1 MRRGLAALLPALW
14 LAGCAVVP
22 GGADPAA
29 AQMRGEPA
37 GLILLTVANPV
48 PPAMGQPGS
57 TPHGYDSMPLYAAGG
72 DALAEAAAIE
82 RDYGLRE
89 VAAWPIAPLQV
100 HCLALQLPA
109 GASREELLARLA
121 RDPRVRLAQP
131 LQTFGTLAAGA
142 AGAAGATGYNDPY
155 VGLQRGFA
163 RIDAGEAQR
172 WSRGEGVKVAV
183 IDTGMDSAHP
193 DLQGRVEAERNFVD
207 DDARQFGADRHGT
220 EIAGVIAADAN
231 NREGIVGIAPGVR
244 ILALKACWQLRPG
257 GDGAQCN
264 SFTLAQALTIAIESD
279 ARVINLSLG
288 GPADPLL
295 QQLVAYAV
303 KRGIVVVG
311 AVPPDGRVDG
321 FPVGVPGVIAVDTIE
336 RPAAAAVLHAPGREV
351 LTLTPGGHYDFVSG
365 SSLAA
370 AHVSGAA
377 ALLLAVNG
385 RLDAAAIQGLL
396 SRSSAADGSGV
407 AAINVCAALAL
418 LRPDGTCGT
427 NKYSNDAGAGKTP

>member
-1 MRRGLAALLPALW
+1 MRQGLLLLPSALW
-14 LAGCAVVP
+14 LAACAAVP

-29 AQMRGEPA
+29 PRMRGAPGEM
-37 GLILLTVANPV
+37 ILLTVANP
-48 PPAMGQPGS
+48 AQPQLAHAGS

-72 DALAEAAAIE
+72 DALATVAAIE
-82 RDYGLRE
+82 RRYGLSE

-100 HCLALQLPA
+100 HCVALQLPP
-109 GASREELLARLA
+109 GVPREEMLARLA
-121 RDPRVRLAQP
+121 RDPRVALAQP
-131 LQTFGTLAAGA
+131 LQTFATLAA
-142 AGAAGATGYNDPY
+142 GYNDPY

-163 RIDAGEAQR
+163 RIDAADAQR
-172 WSRGEGVKVAV
+172 WSLGEGVRVAV

-193 DLQGRVEAERNFVD
+193 DLQGRVEVQRNFVD
-207 DDARQFGADRHGT
+207 DDAQQFGADRHGT
-220 EIAGVIAADAN
+220 EVAGVIAADAN

-244 ILALKACWQLRPG
+244 IFALKACWQLQPRS
-257 GDGAQCN
+257 DGAQCN
-264 SFTLAQALTIAIESD
+264 SFTLAQALTIAIESG

-321 FPVGVPGVIAVDTIE
+321 FPVGVPGVIAVDSIE
-336 RPAAAAVLHAPGREV
+336 RPSASAAVLHAPGREV
-351 LTLTPGGHYDFVSG
+351 LTLTPGGHYDFISG

-370 AHVSGAA
+370 AHVSGAV
-377 ALLLAVNG
+377 ALLLAVNA
-385 RLDAAAIQGLL
+385 RLDAAAISGLL
-396 SRSSAADGSGV
+396 SRSSVAEGGGV

-418 LRPDGTCGT
+418 LRPNGSCSTAQSADG
-427 NKYSNDAGAGKTP
+427 DRLPH